1 MLEAAI
7 VGGLVG
13 GTVPWVLKTAGKR
26 GDQREGLILIVT
38 YGAAVGLIFDL
49 LL

>member
-1 MLEAAI
+1 MIEAAI

-26 GDQREGLILIVT
+26 GDQREGLILIVA
-38 YGAAVGLIFDL
+38 YGVAVGLVFGL
-49 LL
+49 VF